1 VVAVPTAVAAYPKE
15 IGATPRKWAEGYFN
29 LRRYTVMDHGGHFPA
44 VENPKSL
51 TADITAF
58 FTEITSA

>member
-1 VVAVPTAVAAYPKE
+1 
-15 IGATPRKWAEGYFN
+15 
-29 LRRYTVMDHGGHFPA
+29 MDHGGHFPA